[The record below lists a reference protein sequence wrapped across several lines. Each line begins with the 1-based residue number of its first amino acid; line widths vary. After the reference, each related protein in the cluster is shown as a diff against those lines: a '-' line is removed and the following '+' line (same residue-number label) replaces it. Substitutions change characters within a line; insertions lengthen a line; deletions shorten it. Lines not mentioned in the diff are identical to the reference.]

1 MKHVVVIG
9 SGIAGLIAA
18 VEAARTSRV
27 TLLTKSTLGE
37 SNTHYA
43 QGGIAAVTSTDDSI
57 ASHVADTL
65 DAGNGLCWPPAV
77 DVLCA
82 EGPQRISDLVSF
94 GVNFDRASGGD
105 SGDFA
110 RGLEAAHSHAR
121 ILHAGGDATGA
132 GISAALVAAVKA
144 NVADIREYDFV
155 ADIVTHTHESGRN
168 TVTGVTVLTSA
179 GPETIEA
186 DAVILASGGAGQLY
200 RHTTN
205 PAVTTGDGVALA
217 FRAGAVLSDVEFY
230 QFHPTALAVPGSFL
244 ISEAVRGE
252 GAVLVN
258 SAGDRFMTKVDP
270 RAELAPRDI
279 VARSIQREM
288 MAQGGVPVLLDAT
301 ALGADFLA
309 KRFPSINAACARY
322 GLDWARTPIP
332 VTPAAHYWMGGVAT
346 DTFGRSSVEG
356 LFAVGEVACTGTHG
370 ANRLASNSLL
380 ESVVFS
386 HRAVAALDEPWPV
399 DPPSVRWADQPP
411 LAHLRIQEPGFERAG
426 EAGTSA
432 VNHISQT
439 AKKPDVID
447 RIELQTMMWDNVGL
461 ARDAAGLESAR
472 ARIAGWRAAPV
483 ANRLFPDWEDANLLL
498 LASAV
503 TEAALAREESRGA
516 HYRLDYPET
525 LPGSAR
531 PIVLV
536 EKGDS

>member
-18 VEAARTSRV
+18 VEAARTARV

-43 QGGIAAVTSTDDSI
+43 QGGIAAVTSSDDSI
-57 ASHVADTL
+57 ASHITDTL
-65 DAGNGLCWPPAV
+65 EAGNGLCWPPAV
-77 DVLCA
+77 DVLCG
-82 EGPQRISDLVSF
+82 EGPGRIADLVNF
-94 GVNFDRASGGD
+94 GVNFDKSTDGSGAVG
-105 SGDFA
+105 FA
-110 RGLEAAHSHAR
+110 PGLEAAPSHSR
-121 ILHAGGDATGA
+121 NYHAGGDATGS
-132 GISAALVAAVKA
+132 GISDALVATVKA
-144 NVADIREYDFV
+144 SVSDLREYDFV
-155 ADIVTHTHESGRN
+155 IDIATHTPVDGHPR
-168 TVTGVTVLTSA
+168 VTGVTVLTSR
-179 GPETIEA
+179 GTETIEA

-217 FRAGAVLSDVEFY
+217 FRAGAVLADVEFY

-244 ISEAVRGE
+244 VSEAVRGE
-252 GAVLVN
+252 GAVLINN
-258 SAGDRFMTKVDP
+258 SGDRFMTKVDE
-270 RAELAPRDI
+270 RAELAPRDV
-279 VARSIQREM
+279 VARAIQREM
-288 MAQGGVPVLLDAT
+288 LAQGGEPVMLDAT
-301 ALGADFLA
+301 ALGAEFLGR
-309 KRFPSINAACARY
+309 RFPSINAACARY

-386 HRAVAALDEPWPV
+386 HRAVAALDEPWPT
-399 DPPSVRWADQPP
+399 DPPSVRWVDQPP
-411 LAHLRIQEPGFERAG
+411 LANLVVNEPSKQGAE
-426 EAGTSA
+426 
-432 VNHISQT
+432 V
-439 AKKPDVID
+439 VD

-461 ARDAAGLESAR
+461 ARDAAGLEAAR

-483 ANRLFPDWEDANLLL
+483 NRRLFPDWEDANLLL

-516 HYRLDYPET
+516 HYRLDFPET
-525 LPGSAR
+525 VPGDAR
-531 PIVLV
+531 PIVLIQ
-536 EKGDS
+536 KGA